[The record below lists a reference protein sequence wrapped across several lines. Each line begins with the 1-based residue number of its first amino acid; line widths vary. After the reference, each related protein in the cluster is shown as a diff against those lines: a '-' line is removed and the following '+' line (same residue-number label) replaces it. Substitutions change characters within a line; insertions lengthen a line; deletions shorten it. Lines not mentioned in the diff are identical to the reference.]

1 MEDRRPYVQLRGD
14 SETMVANLRVIAG
27 RASFTRQLVAT
38 AGDRLALERLH
49 FVGPS
54 SAFEIENL
62 QLTEVDA
69 DGRICT
75 ALTFDLAQRAAAWD
89 ELSARLAA
97 GEAADCWPPTI
108 LELIRCLRDR
118 DLGRLAKVL
127 PEHVVF
133 HDHRR
138 TGIGRIEGAAVYIA
152 SVAALFEQIQHF
164 DSETLYWVGIEPHA
178 SLAVART
185 AGTLAVSGGEFE
197 SVFLRLV
204 HHDAGGIR
212 SIELFELDDLS
223 RARTRFA
230 KLRPDLLHI
239 PPNAASRLTTGRLA
253 TIVPAADWD
262 TLRTLVS
269 PDFTFDDRR
278 RGALVRGGVD
288 VYLKNQQFVH
298 TWGELNTRRELLA
311 TAGDRLA
318 LERFSFSGGADRGVF
333 EGTFLRVTELD
344 ADGRLRA
351 VVHFD
356 LDDRRGASLEL
367 LERFV
372 RSGAPPPAAR
382 SLAMFRRLYAGDVEG
397 MRSALPRGFFFRDH
411 RLIGPGQ
418 VDGDAYVTWQAGLM
432 ELSPDAVVEP
442 LHFLAVEPHGCL
454 AVAHTFGTQ
463 PQAGAFENAFVLL
476 WGPVGVEL
484 FELADVAR
492 ARTRFA
498 ELRPR
503 PS

>member
-1 MEDRRPYVQLRGD
+1 MEDRRPHMQLSGD
-14 SETMVANLRVIAG
+14 CETMIANLRVIAG

-49 FVGPS
+49 FGGPS

-62 QLTEVDA
+62 QLIEVDA

-75 ALTFDLAQRAAAWD
+75 ALTFDPAQRAAAYD
-89 ELSARLAA
+89 ELSVRLAR
-97 GEAADCWPPTI
+97 GEAADCWPPEI

-212 SIELFELDDLS
+212 AIELFELDDLA
-223 RARTRFA
+223 RARTRFE
-230 KLRPDLLHI
+230 KLRPDLLQI
-239 PPNAASRLTTGRLA
+239 PPNAAHRFTTGRLA
-253 TIVPAADWD
+253 AIVPAADWD
-262 TLRTLVS
+262 TLRALAS

-278 RGALVRGGVD
+278 RRALVSGGIE

-298 TWGELNTRRELLA
+298 SWGEVRTRRELVA

-318 LERFSFSGGADRGVF
+318 LERFSFSGGTYGV

-351 VVHFD
+351 VVHLD
-356 LDDRRGASLEL
+356 PDDRRGASLEL

-372 RSGAPPPAAR
+372 RSGAPPPAERA
-382 SLAMFRRLYAGDVEG
+382 LATH
-397 MRSALPRGFFFRDH
+397 SALCARDAERLRSELPVGFFFHDH
-411 RLIGPGQ
+411 RLIGPGLLER
-418 VDGDAYVTWQAGLM
+418 DAYATWQAELL
-432 ELSPDAVVEP
+432 ELSPDAVTEP
-442 LHFLAVEPHGCL
+442 LYFLAVEAHGCL
-454 AVAHTFGTQ
+454 VVGHTFGTQ
-463 PQAGAFENAFVLL
+463 TQGGDFENAFLGL

-484 FELADVAR
+484 FELARPGPR
-492 ARTRFA
+492 AHT
-498 ELRPR
+498 LRRAAP
-503 PS
+503 